1 MFVCR
6 ALRIVPYKKLAEN
19 EREGGRGGEREY
31 ETPPTE
37 VLKV

>member
-19 EREGGRGGEREY
+19 ERRGGREGGRESMKH
-31 ETPPTE
+31 
-37 VLKV
+37 LQQKF